1 MSTTTPVRPRR
12 STVAKALNSL
22 GDALIPGSKQ
32 GRIVAVGAAADSVAN
47 GLYLAAATLYFVH
60 FLHVSAVAIGSAIA
74 IANVVGLITPMI
86 FGPLADRLGSRTVY
100 VGLTLLR
107 AVGFVAYGFVTNYVS
122 YLVVT
127 CVVTGATRACSPLLQ
142 VIVGEFEAGTERTRT
157 MASLRAIGNIGLT
170 IGFFL
175 AAVVQ
180 AAQSRIAFIAFFSF
194 NAVVFVGV
202 AFSVVT
208 AGRVVGTAAAAPAEN
223 GPHNAKPPAAPTRS
237 PYRDLR
243 FLIVTCA
250 NGVLMLHDCVLFI
263 LLPLWIVQRAGLPA
277 SVSSGLL
284 AVNTVLT
291 VVLQMA
297 FGRLAKGTDKALR
310 VLRFACVF
318 LVLACAC
325 FAGADGRSPLVALGS
340 AIVAIA
346 LLTTGENLH
355 AIARWEL
362 SYEMSPPRARAQYL
376 SLFSTGM
383 SVQLVVGP
391 FLMTAVLLPSGA
403 AGWLALAG
411 LFAMATLV
419 TLVAARPA
427 PAVDADG
434 MSLE

>member
-1 MSTTTPVRPRR
+1 MSTTTPARPSRGP
-12 STVAKALNSL
+12 VAKAFGSL
-22 GDALIPGSKQ
+22 GRSLVPGSKQ
-32 GRIVAVGAAADSVAN
+32 GRIVAVGAAADSIAN

-74 IANVVGLITPMI
+74 LANVVGLATPMI
-86 FGPLADRLGSRTVY
+86 FGPLADRYGSRTVY
-100 VGLTLLR
+100 VGLTLVR
-107 AVGFVAYGFVTNYVS
+107 AAGFVAYGFVTNYVG
-122 YLVVT
+122 YLIVT
-127 CVVTGATRACSPLLQ
+127 CLVTGATRACSPLLQ

-170 IGFFL
+170 VGFFL

-180 AAQSRIAFIAFFSF
+180 AAQSRIAFIAFFCF

-202 AFSVVT
+202 ALSVVT
-208 AGRVVGTAAAAPAEN
+208 AGRVAAPAAPAPDEAT
-223 GPHNAKPPAAPTRS
+223 PHGADPPAAPARS

-243 FLIVTCA
+243 FLVVTCA

-291 VVLQMA
+291 VVFQMA
-297 FGRLAKGTDKALR
+297 IGRLAQGVDKALR
-310 VLRFACVF
+310 ILRFACVC

-325 FAGADGRSPLVALGS
+325 FAGADGRSALPALGG
-340 AIVAIA
+340 AVVAVA
-346 LLTTGENLH
+346 LLTAGENLH
-355 AIARWEL
+355 AVARWEL
-362 SYEMSPPRARAQYL
+362 SYEMSPPKARAQYL

-391 FLMTAVLLPSGA
+391 FLMTAVLLPIGA
-403 AGWLALAG
+403 LGWLALAG
-411 LFAMATLV
+411 LFAVATLV
-419 TLVAARPA
+419 TVVAARPA
-427 PAVDADG
+427 TVAAERSG
-434 MSLE
+434 